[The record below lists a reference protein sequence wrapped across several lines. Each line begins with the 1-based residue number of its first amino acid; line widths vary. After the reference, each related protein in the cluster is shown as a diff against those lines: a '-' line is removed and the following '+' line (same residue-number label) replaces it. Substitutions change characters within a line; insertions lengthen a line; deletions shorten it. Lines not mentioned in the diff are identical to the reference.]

1 MTGRRPSLRFRL
13 LASILLVVATVSG
26 VGYIVIRLL
35 TPALFERRI
44 QARGGS
50 VGGNGRGSTSAS
62 DSALTVSSSVE
73 DAYDQALSI
82 AAISAAAAG
91 AVAAMIVAWFIVRT
105 LLHRIEQV
113 RAATARM
120 ADGDYTT
127 SVPEPPETEL
137 AALAASINS
146 LGQTLATTEE
156 KRAQLLSD
164 LAHELR
170 NPLTIIEGYMEGLID
185 GVLPSTPETFN
196 AVSEEATRLKRLTA
210 DLSLLAR
217 AQEAALQLATE
228 PIDLADVAMTAV
240 ERLRPQY
247 EAKGVTLDI
256 QPLEQLEVNGDYSR
270 LTQAITNVAGNAL
283 THTPAGGTV
292 SIVSGSDQ
300 NTCWVEVRDTGS
312 GVPEELLETIF
323 ERFTRLN
330 PQGSGI
336 GIGLNI
342 ARTIVR
348 AHSGDITAQSNGP
361 GTGSAFRISLPRG
374 PGRKVHG
381 TCEPTR

>member
-1 MTGRRPSLRFRL
+1 MTQRPISLRLRL
-13 LASILLVVATVSG
+13 LASILGVVATVAA
-26 VGYIVIRLL
+26 VGYVVVRLL

-50 VGGNGRGSTSAS
+50 LASNGRGPNSAPDNS
-62 DSALTVSSSVE
+62 LTVSSSVE
-73 DAYDQALSI
+73 EAYERALSI

-91 AVAAMIVAWFIVRT
+91 VVAAMVVAWFIVRT
-105 LLHRIEQV
+105 LLRRIEEV
-113 RAATARM
+113 RVATARM

-127 SVPEPPETEL
+127 SVPEPPEREL
-137 AALAASINS
+137 AALAVSINS

-156 KRAQLLSD
+156 KRSQLLSD

-170 NPLTIIEGYMEGLID
+170 NPLTTIEGYMEGLID
-185 GVLPSTPETFN
+185 GVLPSTAETFN

-228 PIDLADVAMTAV
+228 PMVLADVATTAV

-256 QPLEQLEVNGDYSR
+256 HPSERLPVQGDYDR

-283 THTPAGGTV
+283 THTPSGGMV
-292 SIVSGSDQ
+292 SIGSGVDQ
-300 NTCWVEVRDTGS
+300 STCWIEVRDTGS
-312 GVPEELLETIF
+312 GVPEEQLETIF
-323 ERFTRLN
+323 ERFTRLD
-330 PQGSGI
+330 PQGTGI

-342 ARTIVR
+342 ARTIIR
-348 AHSGDITAQSNGP
+348 AHSGDITARSDGS
-361 GTGSAFRISLPRG
+361 GTGSVFRISLPQSASQR
-374 PGRKVHG
+374 
-381 TCEPTR
+381 TL

>member
-1 MTGRRPSLRFRL
+1 MTRRRHTLRSRL

-26 VGYIVIRLL
+26 VGYIVVRLL

-44 QARGGS
+44 QARGGTLA
-50 VGGNGRGSTSAS
+50 GNGRGPTSAS
-62 DSALTVSSSVE
+62 DSALNVSSSVE
-73 DAYDQALSI
+73 DAYEQALSI

-91 AVAAMIVAWFIVRT
+91 AVVAMIVAWFIVRT
-105 LLHRIEQV
+105 LLRRIDEV
-113 RAATARM
+113 RDATARM
-120 ADGDYTT
+120 ASGDYTT
-127 SVPEPPETEL
+127 AVPEPPETEL

-156 KRAQLLSD
+156 KRAELLSD

-170 NPLTIIEGYMEGLID
+170 NPLTTIEGYMEGIID
-185 GVLPSTPETFN
+185 GVLPPTLETFN

-228 PIDLADVAMTAV
+228 PIDLADVATTAA

-247 EAKGVTLDI
+247 EAKGVNLDI
-256 QPLEQLEVNGDYSR
+256 RPGEPLVVQGDYDR
-270 LTQAITNVAGNAL
+270 LTQAVTNIVGNAL
-283 THTPAGGTV
+283 THTPAGGAV
-292 SIVSGSDQ
+292 SLVSGTDQ
-300 NTCWVEVRDTGS
+300 HTCWVEVRDTGS

-323 ERFTRLN
+323 ERFTRVD

-348 AHSGDITAQSNGP
+348 AHHGDITARSDGH
-361 GTGSAFRISLPRG
+361 GTGSTFRISLPHDRS
-374 PGRKVHG
+374 
-381 TCEPTR
+381 T